1 MNTKTALVADDE
13 PLLRDRLIAQLARL
27 WPELKVVAQAR
38 NGREAVELF
47 DEHNPDI
54 VFLDVHM
61 PGMNGVEAA
70 RCIGRRA
77 QVVFVTAFEQYAV
90 EAFRQGAL
98 DYVVKPLDEERLAD
112 TVARLKERL
121 AETAAQTP
129 AQMLADTPAD
139 IDTILQTLAQQLKV
153 HAAPQARLN
162 FIKASVGNSVRMIP
176 VDEVVYFRSDTKYTL
191 VVWAAGEALIRKT
204 IKELADEL
212 DSEKFAQVH
221 RSIIVNL
228 GQVSHVQS
236 GANETANLSLKG
248 RAEQLP
254 ISRSYLHLFRQM

>member
-77 QVVFVTAFEQYAV
+77 QVVFVTAFENYAV
-90 EAFRQGAL
+90 EAFKQGAL
-98 DYVVKPLDEERLAD
+98 DYVVKPLDEDRLAD
-112 TVARLKERL
+112 TVARLRERL
-121 AETAAQTP
+121 DQSPAA
-129 AQMLADTPAD
+129 APAD
-139 IDTILQTLAQQLKV
+139 VDALLQSIAQQLKIQ
-153 HAAPQARLN
+153 AAPQARLN

-212 DSEKFAQVH
+212 DTEKFAQVH

-228 GQVSHVQS
+228 SQVSHVQS

>member
-13 PLLRDRLIAQLARL
+13 PLLRDRLVAQLARL
-27 WPELKVVAQAR
+27 WPELTIVAQAR
-38 NGREAVELF
+38 SGREAVELF

-77 QVVFVTAFEQYAV
+77 QVVFVTAFEHYAV
-90 EAFRQGAL
+90 EAFKQGAI
-98 DYVVKPLDEERLAD
+98 DYVVKPLDEERLAE

-121 AETAAQTP
+121 TETPAAAQ
-129 AQMLADTPAD
+129 ADM
-139 IDTILQTLAQQLKV
+139 DTILQTIAQQLKAQAV
-153 HAAPQARLN
+153 PQPRLN

-191 VVWAAGEALIRKT
+191 VVWAEGEALIRKT

-212 DSEKFAQVH
+212 DTEKFAQVH

-228 GQVSHVQS
+228 TQVSHVQS